1 MNDDT
6 VRAIIIGVVLGTIG
20 LICCIMLMVMLAK
33 RKKPRQDNR
42 LPAFHPAP
50 AKTEVIQSK
59 SNKIWLT
66 SPASPPA
73 SSSLTPANPSM
84 APVDGL
90 RAATAPRTAPSV
102 RPAAAPAAA
111 TVAVARPTTAAGGQG
126 AAVRPAATAR
136 AAATATSEARP
147 AMAANKVVTAS
158 KGGPQPLPQPVATAH
173 KDGSQ
178 PVATAP
184 TKGGPQPVVAAA
196 KRGPQPAATAAKGEV
211 SQVI

>member
-73 SSSLTPANPSM
+73 SSAQNG
-84 APVDGL
+84 AI
-90 RAATAPRTAPSV
+90 RATCGG
-102 RPAAAPAAA
+102 
-111 TVAVARPTTAAGGQG
+111 AGGRDGGCG
-126 AAVRPAATAR
+126 AANDGGWR
-136 AAATATSEARP
+136 A
-147 AMAANKVVTAS
+147 
-158 KGGPQPLPQPVATAH
+158 GGSRSTCGNG
-173 KDGSQ
+173 KSSSDSD
-178 PVATAP
+178 
-184 TKGGPQPVVAAA
+184 
-196 KRGPQPAATAAKGEV
+196 
-211 SQVI
+211 I